1 MNGKAMKSL
10 VIYIHGKGGNAAEAE
25 HYKPLFPD
33 CEVMGFDYKAE
44 NPWDAKD
51 EFIKYLES
59 VSAGY
64 DQVYLVA
71 NSIGAYFS
79 MISLSSSRITKAY
92 FISPMVDME
101 KLICD
106 MMMWAGVSE
115 NELREKKN
123 IATNFGETLSWEY
136 LSYVRENPIR
146 WTIPTRILYGSK
158 DNLVSLETVTEFA
171 NKINAPLTV
180 MEGGEHWFHT
190 DEQMKFLDEWIK
202 LPGNSR

>member
-1 MNGKAMKSL
+1 MRKL
-10 VIYIHGKGGNAAEAE
+10 VIYIHGKGGNVAEAE

-33 CEVMGFDYKAE
+33 FDVIGFDYKAE
-44 NPWDAKD
+44 TPWDAKN
-51 EFIKYLES
+51 EFAAFLD
-59 VSAGY
+59 SAVPGY
-64 DQVYLVA
+64 DQVYLIA
-71 NSIGAYFS
+71 NSIGAFFS
-79 MISLSSSRITKAY
+79 MMSLSASPITKAY

-115 NELREKKN
+115 DELCEKKT
-123 IATNFGETLSWEY
+123 IATGFGETLSWEY
-136 LSYVRENPIR
+136 LSYVRNHPVQ
-146 WTIPTRILYGSK
+146 WNVPTKILYGSK
-158 DNLVSLETVTEFA
+158 DNLVSLETITKFA

-190 DEQMKFLDEWIK
+190 DEQMEFLDKWIQ

>member
-1 MNGKAMKSL
+1 MRKL
-10 VIYIHGKGGNAAEAE
+10 VIYIHGKGGNVAEAE

-33 CEVMGFDYKAE
+33 FDVIGFDYKAE
-44 NPWDAKD
+44 TPWDAKN
-51 EFIKYLES
+51 EFAAFLD
-59 VSAGY
+59 SAVPGY
-64 DQVYLVA
+64 DQVYLIA
-71 NSIGAYFS
+71 NSIGAFFS
-79 MISLSSSRITKAY
+79 MMSLSASPITKAY

-115 NELREKKN
+115 DELCEKKT
-123 IATNFGETLSWEY
+123 IATGFGEPLSWEY
-136 LSYVRENPIR
+136 LSYVRNHPIQ
-146 WTIPTRILYGSK
+146 WNVPTKILYGSK
-158 DNLVSLETVTEFA
+158 DNLVSLETITKFA

-190 DEQMKFLDEWIK
+190 DEQMEFLDKWIQ

>member
-1 MNGKAMKSL
+1 MKTL

-51 EFIKYLES
+51 EFIKFFD
-59 VSAGY
+59 SAVPGY

-158 DNLVSLETVTEFA
+158 DNLVSLETITEFA
-171 NKINAPLTV
+171 GKIHAPLTV